1 MSGQETHTPL
11 DQFKISPIVELPAV
25 FGFNISFTNSALMM
39 VFAVL
44 GVIAFMGLTTRK
56 RALVPGRLQSMAEMT
71 YEFVAGMVRDNVGH
85 EGKKY
90 FPFIFTLFIFI
101 LFCNL
106 IGMVP
111 GAFTATSHIIVTFAL
126 ALLIFVGVTLIAIAK
141 HGLHFFTSFLPAG
154 TPWWLAPIMVLI
166 EVFSYLS
173 RPFSL
178 SIRLAANMV
187 AGHTLIKV
195 MAGFVFALSWWGGWA
210 PLAFITVFTGFEIFI
225 AMLQAYIFTILTCV
239 YLHSALHLH

>member
-1 MSGQETHTPL
+1 MSESKAHNPL
-11 DQFKISPIVELPAV
+11 DQFKIQPLVDLPTLA
-25 FGFNISFTNSALMM
+25 GFNISFTNSALMM
-39 VFAVL
+39 VIAVL
-44 GVIAFMGLTTRK
+44 AVIAFLGLTTRS
-56 RALVPGRLQSMAEMT
+56 RALVPGRMQSMAELT
-71 YEFVAGMVRDNVGH
+71 YEFISGMVKDNVGH

-106 IGMVP
+106 LGMIP
-111 GAFTATSHIIVTFAL
+111 FSFTATSHIIVTFAL
-126 ALLIFVGVTLIAIAK
+126 ALIIFIGVTLIAIAK
-141 HGLHFFTSFLPAG
+141 HGFHFFGSFLPAG
-154 TPWWLAPIMVLI
+154 TPWWLAPMMVII
-166 EVFSYLS
+166 EIFSYLS

-195 MAGFVFALSWWGGWA
+195 MAGFIFAMSWWGGWA
-210 PLAFITVFTGFEIFI
+210 PLAFITLFTGFEIFI
-225 AMLQAYIFTILTCV
+225 SILQAYIFTVLTCV